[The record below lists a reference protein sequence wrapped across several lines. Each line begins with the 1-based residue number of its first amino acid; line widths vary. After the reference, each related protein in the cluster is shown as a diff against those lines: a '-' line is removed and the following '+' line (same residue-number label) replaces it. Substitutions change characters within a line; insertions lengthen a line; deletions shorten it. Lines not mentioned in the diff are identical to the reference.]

1 MAKAPTLIMGTAG
14 HVDHGKTTLVKAL
27 TGVDLDTL
35 PEEKERGL
43 TISLGFTSF
52 DTPSGHRIGVVD
64 VPGHRRFV
72 KTMLAGAHGLDFVLF
87 LVAADDSVM
96 PQTREHLQILRLLG
110 VERGIIALTKI
121 DLVEE
126 DLREM
131 VKEEVRELVAGTF
144 LEDAP
149 LIPVSSM
156 TGQGMQ
162 ELIEAVDGLSADVR
176 PRERGAYFRLF
187 VDRAFTVAG
196 AGTVITG
203 TALAG
208 SVSPGDELEILPKG
222 GRARVRKIEVHG
234 ESVERARAGQRT
246 AVNLRLTDKASVS
259 RGDMLAAPGKIT
271 STYMVDARLEV
282 LDSYP
287 RAVAHWTR
295 VRFYLGTL
303 EAFGRVVLLDT
314 EQVAPGDSAY
324 VQIRLES
331 PIPAVAGDPFIA
343 RDFSSSW
350 TIGGGRILDA
360 HPTKHK
366 RKRSLVVSDLERREK
381 GYLEEVVELEAKKA
395 GYFVA
400 RNQIATALDAPA
412 DRLGQAASALS
423 GEGKIIILP
432 PKKSPW
438 VIHQEAWDRL
448 VSRILEILKEHHA
461 SLPQLETGL
470 SEQELRERISRSAG
484 AELPE
489 EPFRHALQRLVDEKA
504 IKQVEATYALS
515 EHFASLGEDDQA
527 ALAKIRAAYSENP
540 LAPPATDELYEN
552 SGLPRQVV
560 RGFLDKLLKEGDLL
574 RVSREFL
581 FEARSID
588 AARDKVIEFIKN
600 NGQMTVAQFRDL
612 VGTTRKYA
620 IPILNFFDNQ
630 GYTERDGDYRRLG
643 PGTDGC

>member
-1 MAKAPTLIMGTAG
+1 MAQAPTLVMGTAG
-14 HVDHGKTTLVKAL
+14 HVDHGKTTLVKKL

-43 TISLGFTSF
+43 TINLGFTSF
-52 DTPSGHRIGVVD
+52 DTPSGYRIGVVD

-110 VERGIIALTKI
+110 VERGITVLTKT
-121 DLVEE
+121 DLVEP

-131 VKEEVRELVAGTF
+131 VGEDIKELAAGTF
-144 LEDAP
+144 LEDAS
-149 LIPVSSM
+149 LIAVSSV
-156 TGQGMQ
+156 TGEGIPD
-162 ELIEAVDGLSADVR
+162 LIKTIDGLAKEIR
-176 PRERGAYFRLF
+176 QRERGAYFRMF
-187 VDRAFTVAG
+187 VDRSFTVAG
-196 AGTVITG
+196 AGTVVTG

-208 SVSPGDELEILPKG
+208 SVSPGDELEILP
-222 GRARVRKIEVHG
+222 GRGKARVRKIEIHG
-234 ESVERARAGQRT
+234 ETEERARAGQRT
-246 AVNLRLTDKASVS
+246 AINLRLVDKASVS
-259 RGDMLAAPGKIT
+259 RGDMLATPGKIT
-271 STYMVDARLEV
+271 PTYMIDARLEV
-282 LDSYP
+282 LDGYP

-295 VRFYLGTL
+295 VRFYLGAL
-303 EAFGRVVLLDT
+303 EAFGRVVLLDA
-314 EQVAPGDSAY
+314 EKIEPGDSAY

-331 PIPAVAGDPFIA
+331 PIPAVTGEPFIV

-350 TIGGGRILDA
+350 TIGGGKILDA

-400 RNQIATALDAPA
+400 RNDIATALDAPI

-438 VIHQEAWDRL
+438 VMHREAWDRL
-448 VSRILEILKEHHA
+448 VSRIMEMLKGHHE

-470 SEQELRERISRSAG
+470 SEQELRERVSRAAG
-484 AELPE
+484 TEVPD
-489 EPFRHALQRLVDEKA
+489 EPFRHALERLTEEKA

-515 EHFASLGEDDQA
+515 EHSASLGEDDQA

-540 LAPPATDELYEN
+540 LTPPATEELYES
-552 SGLPRQVV
+552 SGLPKQVV
-560 RGFLDKLLKEGDLL
+560 RGFLDKLLNEGELL

-581 FEARSID
+581 FEAKSID
-588 AARDKVIEFIKN
+588 AARDKVIEFIKD

-630 GYTERDGDYRRLG
+630 GYTVRDGDYRRPG
-643 PGTDGC
+643 PGADG